1 MNPSNF
7 WKNFR
12 LGEEIHIAGVFI
24 YNGLRRFHELK
35 KLDFSD
41 ELFEFLYE
49 LSVGFER
56 LLKIAV
62 ILYEHNDSTD
72 QQELERSIITH
83 NHLELV
89 HRLRKHVALGISEP
103 HNDLLNLLGTFYKSL
118 RYDRFS
124 LMSVYNTEKEA
135 RKIQLLLEKHLHVS
149 FPERD
154 SIFGVYND
162 DRYRIFIRR
171 TVLKISKEVYSAIK
185 KRSTQINLYTYELRN
200 GSKAETVFLREIDIA
215 HEDILWKELL
225 IFFMN
230 EKSDTGYLQ
239 FLREIPSLGF
249 DPALVPDYLDCFRSN
264 LLKAGV
270 MDEMECLYEEMN
282 SDERRERLQ
291 LMEAI
296 GADLLFDDEE
306 EIIDE

>member
-1 MNPSNF
+1 M
-7 WKNFR
+7 
-12 LGEEIHIAGVFI
+12 
-24 YNGLRRFHELK
+24 
-35 KLDFSD
+35 
-41 ELFEFLYE
+41 
-49 LSVGFER
+49 
-56 LLKIAV
+56 
-62 ILYEHNDSTD
+62 
-72 QQELERSIITH
+72 
-83 NHLELV
+83 
-89 HRLRKHVALGISEP
+89 
-103 HNDLLNLLGTFYKSL
+103 
-118 RYDRFS
+118 
-124 LMSVYNTEKEA
+124 
-135 RKIQLLLEKHLHVS
+135 HVS

-162 DRYRIFIRR
+162 DRYRRFIRR

>member
-89 HRLRKHVALGISEP
+89 HRLRKHVALGISC
-103 HNDLLNLLGTFYKSL
+103 L
-118 RYDRFS
+118 
-124 LMSVYNTEKEA
+124 
-135 RKIQLLLEKHLHVS
+135 
-149 FPERD
+149 
-154 SIFGVYND
+154 
-162 DRYRIFIRR
+162 
-171 TVLKISKEVYSAIK
+171 
-185 KRSTQINLYTYELRN
+185 LYT
-200 GSKAETVFLREIDIA
+200 
-215 HEDILWKELL
+215 
-225 IFFMN
+225 
-230 EKSDTGYLQ
+230 SD
-239 FLREIPSLGF
+239 
-249 DPALVPDYLDCFRSN
+249 A
-264 LLKAGV
+264 
-270 MDEMECLYEEMN
+270 
-282 SDERRERLQ
+282 
-291 LMEAI
+291 
-296 GADLLFDDEE
+296 ADD
-306 EIIDE
+306 